1 MYILYYILYLL
12 LSYPLKNFLKTP
24 FSFPKL
30 IIPDFQQTKKNPQYF
45 LYKIPLYLS
54 TSIVGTLSIQ
64 KEVNTSLI
72 PVLVPSQ

>member
-30 IIPDFQQTKKNPQYF
+30 IIPDFQQTNKKTRNTFYTR
-45 LYKIPLYLS
+45 YLS
-54 TSIVGTLSIQ
+54 TS
-64 KEVNTSLI
+64 LI
-72 PVLVPSQ
+72 LL

>member
-30 IIPDFQQTKKNPQYF
+30 IIPDFQQTKKKPA
-45 LYKIPLYLS
+45 I
-54 TSIVGTLSIQ
+54 LSIQ
-64 KEVNTSLI
+64 DTSL
-72 PVLVPSQ
+72 PL